1 MTNGKLMT
9 QEEYLQEEAHEA
21 QMQREFE
28 EWSEDDF
35 CFPWMDYVSS
45 CNIGTNEAF
54 RAQIL
59 MVI

>member
-1 MTNGKLMT
+1 MAKLMT

-35 CFPWMDYVSS
+35 CFPWLDCISS
-45 CNIGTNEAF
+45 N
-54 RAQIL
+54 QISKL
-59 MVI
+59 MSMPEFWKAVA